1 MRHQKQK
8 RQKHP
13 HIQLSLNLKWTSF
26 HVGNNHHMNL
36 LVPSTALRQ
45 THTDTEALAHIL
57 THAHANGRP
66 ISTGWKR
73 RLFWSSVSMTT
84 FNWMV
89 NQLLI
94 CLSTAWCGQ
103 NEGERRRG
111 TEGENRKMRWK
122 RKKGIERKGGKETK
136 RGRGK
141 SGTCV
146 CILYLALPFT
156 DRKTIDHDH
165 HDGCASRKPS
175 QIGRIKT
182 DGTSLSPIHNL

>member
-1 MRHQKQK
+1 MKCFEKKRKERKNMRHQRQR

-26 HVGNNHHMNL
+26 QVGNDHHMNL
-36 LVPSTALRQ
+36 LVPSKALRQ

-66 ISTGWKR
+66 ISAGWKR
-73 RLFWSSVSMTT
+73 RLFWSNVSMTT

-103 NEGERRRG
+103 NEREGEREGNRG
-111 TEGENRKMRWK
+111 REQGNEMEEKKEDWEEG
-122 RKKGIERKGGKETK
+122 GGKEMK
-136 RGRGK
+136 RGREK

-146 CILYLALPFT
+146 CILYLALPVT
-156 DRKTIDHDH
+156 DRKTTDHDH
-165 HDGCASRKPS
+165 HDGCASRKP
-175 QIGRIKT
+175 RE
-182 DGTSLSPIHNL
+182 